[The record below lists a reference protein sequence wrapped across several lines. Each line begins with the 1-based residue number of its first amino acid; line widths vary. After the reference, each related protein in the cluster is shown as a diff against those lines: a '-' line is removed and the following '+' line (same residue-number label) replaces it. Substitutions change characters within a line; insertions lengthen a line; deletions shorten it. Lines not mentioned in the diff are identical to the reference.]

1 MCRNSLN
8 MLTWLLINNVTE
20 KLVFYLRE
28 REEASTNYNKKQ
40 NSVLLCIPHDEV
52 LVPPLVQTSVPGQS
66 VPEEHNGSSNKE
78 MHYKI
83 FIVQVMIYI

>member
-28 REEASTNYNKKQ
+28 REEASTNYNKNKIVCWKYYELDL
-40 NSVLLCIPHDEV
+40 NFLFSKNLNLCLIS
-52 LVPPLVQTSVPGQS
+52 LS
-66 VPEEHNGSSNKE
+66 
-78 MHYKI
+78 
-83 FIVQVMIYI
+83 